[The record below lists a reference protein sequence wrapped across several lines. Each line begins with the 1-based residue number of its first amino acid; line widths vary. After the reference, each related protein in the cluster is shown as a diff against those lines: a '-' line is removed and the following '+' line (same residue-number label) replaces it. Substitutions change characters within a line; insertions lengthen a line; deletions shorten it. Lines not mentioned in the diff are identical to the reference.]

1 MTREGTLTQQS
12 PGALVPV
19 VTPGAPPLAPPT
31 VGAILRRVGTTLLVA
46 CVMPVSLFYGVF
58 SLAGFELAMAAA
70 LGWAYGALAW
80 RHLTGRRTSGLLV
93 LTAIILTGRTVVA
106 LVADSAFLYFLQ
118 PIISDSVV
126 GLAFLLSLVSARP
139 MVARLAGDFYPMDH
153 EVSLRPRVR
162 RLFHWLTVS
171 WAALCLGKS
180 VGMFW
185 VLNASSLDTYVL
197 VQSISAPTLN
207 VLAAGLT
214 IACAVVVA
222 RAEGLMPCA
231 ASRRTALSVAR

>member
-1 MTREGTLTQQS
+1 MAEQVS
-12 PGALVPV
+12 GALVPV
-19 VTPGAPPLAPPT
+19 VSPGVTPVAPPT

-70 LGWAYGALAW
+70 LAWAYGAIAW

-106 LVADSAFLYFLQ
+106 LLADSAFLYFLQ

-126 GLAFLLSLVSARP
+126 GLAFLCSLMSARP

-162 RLFHWLTVS
+162 RLFHWLTIS

-185 VLNASSLDTYVL
+185 VLNASSIDTYVL
-197 VQSISAPTLN
+197 VQSISAPTIN
-207 VLAAGLT
+207 TLAAGLT

-222 RAEGLMPCA
+222 RAEGLLPCA
-231 ASRRTALSVAR
+231 QHPAATVTVAR